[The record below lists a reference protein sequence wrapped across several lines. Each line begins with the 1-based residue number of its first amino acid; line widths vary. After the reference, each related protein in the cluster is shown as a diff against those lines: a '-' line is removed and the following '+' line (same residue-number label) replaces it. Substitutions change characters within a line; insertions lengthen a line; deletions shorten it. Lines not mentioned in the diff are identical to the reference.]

1 MLNDWAENIKNFF
14 QTYLASDEVIATLLI
29 IFVIILKFFV
39 NKRATA
45 IDYKKMIVSLPSE
58 IYSLIVGFLLSSLIS
73 NVEESKTIMAAII
86 IVLIFLVLQYAAER
100 WLNDKL
106 SGKLKPGIFICI
118 LLMYVISFLTYIIV
132 VFGGMFEI

>member
-14 QTYLASDEVIATLLI
+14 QTYLATDEVIATLLI

-118 LLMYVISFLTYIIV
+118 LLMYVISFLAYIIV